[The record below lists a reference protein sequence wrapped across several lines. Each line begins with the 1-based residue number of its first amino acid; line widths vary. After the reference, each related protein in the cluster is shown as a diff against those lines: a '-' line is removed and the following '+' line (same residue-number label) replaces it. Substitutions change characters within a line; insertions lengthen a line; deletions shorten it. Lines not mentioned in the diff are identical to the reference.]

1 MRKLFFSTFVVLAA
15 IFMAACSSNSP
26 KAAAE
31 AYSKAIIKG
40 DYKTALEYVYMKG
53 EPEEVQKKKEFY
65 LQMVENKVKDGLPED
80 KQMTKFEVI
89 SEEFDEDETHATVV
103 ANVTYAN
110 GNTKEE
116 RSKMIKTEDGKWMV
130 DGEK

>member
-31 AYSKAIIKG
+31 IIKG

>member
-1 MRKLFFSTFVVLAA
+1 MKKLFFSTFVILAA
-15 IFMAACSSNSP
+15 IFMAACSSNTP
-26 KAAAE
+26 KATAE

-40 DYKTALEYVYMKG
+40 DYKGALEYVYMKG

-80 KQMTKFEVI
+80 KQMTKYEVT
-89 SEEFDEDETHATVV
+89 SEEFDADEVHATVI

-110 GNTKEE
+110 GDTKEE